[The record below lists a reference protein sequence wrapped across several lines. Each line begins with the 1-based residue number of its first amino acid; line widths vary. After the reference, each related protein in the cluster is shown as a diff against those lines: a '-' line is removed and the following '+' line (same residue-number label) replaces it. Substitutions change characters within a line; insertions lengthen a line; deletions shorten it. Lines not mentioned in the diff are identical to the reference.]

1 MSVSSWD
8 VEADVV
14 VLGSGGGALMAA
26 IAARDF
32 GAEQVVVVEK
42 SNMVGGTTAMSGG
55 MLWIPNNQYQ
65 QDEGIDDSWDE
76 VVTYLDS
83 LAPDQLDPEVLEGFL
98 MGGPEMVRH
107 LTDRTPVRFRTMTGF
122 PDYQPDAPGAKVQGG
137 RTLDSVVFPFSELGN
152 WATRVVPP
160 KSGPPLLTTYY
171 ENAHFGKLDADIMDE
186 RKRTDSRGQ
195 GQALIGG
202 LLKAVLDRDIEFYFE
217 HRAMKLHKEGNRIVG
232 VSVETPDGER
242 NFQARRGVVIAT
254 GGFEWNK
261 DLVQTFLRGP
271 MTGPVSVPENE
282 GDGLIM
288 AIEAGAKLGNMS
300 NAFWMTSTLEGKQQH
315 RDAKPNYLL
324 CQNERVAPGSILV
337 NRLGRRFVNEA
348 TNYNI
353 LGLALHDFDPNTHD
367 YPNQPYYLIFDQRFR
382 ERYPYPIFGNSPG
395 EPLSEMFYEAES
407 LEALADLLEVDSDGL
422 VATVARFNDLV
433 ESGHDDDFQRGDNAF
448 DNYWGDKG
456 FEPPYCTLGCLDQP
470 PYFGVKMEAGV
481 LGTNGGPKTNG
492 HGQVVD
498 WQNQPIQGLYCTGN
512 AMAAPLGMVY
522 GGGGGTLGPALTF
535 GYLSGKH
542 AASETV

>member
-1 MSVSSWD
+1 
-8 VEADVV
+8 
-14 VLGSGGGALMAA
+14 
-26 IAARDF
+26 
-32 GAEQVVVVEK
+32 
-42 SNMVGGTTAMSGG
+42 
-55 MLWIPNNQYQ
+55 
-65 QDEGIDDSWDE
+65 
-76 VVTYLDS
+76 
-83 LAPDQLDPEVLEGFL
+83 
-98 MGGPEMVRH
+98 
-107 LTDRTPVRFRTMTGF
+107 
-122 PDYQPDAPGAKVQGG
+122 
-137 RTLDSVVFPFSELGN
+137 
-152 WATRVVPP
+152 
-160 KSGPPLLTTYY
+160 
-171 ENAHFGKLDADIMDE
+171 
-186 RKRTDSRGQ
+186 
-195 GQALIGG
+195 
-202 LLKAVLDRDIEFYFE
+202 
-217 HRAMKLHKEGNRIVG
+217 
-232 VSVETPDGER
+232 
-242 NFQARRGVVIAT
+242 
-254 GGFEWNK
+254 
-261 DLVQTFLRGP
+261 
-271 MTGPVSVPENE
+271 
-282 GDGLIM
+282 
-288 AIEAGAKLGNMS
+288 
-300 NAFWMTSTLEGKQQH
+300 
-315 RDAKPNYLL
+315 
-324 CQNERVAPGSILV
+324 
-337 NRLGRRFVNEA
+337 
-348 TNYNI
+348 
-353 LGLALHDFDPNTHD
+353 
-367 YPNQPYYLIFDQRFR
+367 YYLIFDQRFR